1 MKELRKLNQ
10 YLWRHRYMLLLGMV
24 FVAMANLLK
33 VFNPKIVG
41 WAVDIVY
48 ATFNAQ
54 EINSVSGPLGIKL
67 NVDPAK
73 ALIILACTFIGLA
86 LISGL
91 FTFIMRQTIIV
102 ASRKIEYDLKNDIY
116 QQYQRLDQAFY
127 KKNNTGDLM
136 SRATED
142 VSRVR
147 MYLGPALMY
156 GINLFF
162 LITFVL
168 ISMVQIDPVLTA
180 WVLIPLPFLSLS
192 IYYVNDK
199 INRGS
204 EAIQR
209 QLSYLTTSAQEFF
222 SGIRVIKSYAQE
234 DMAIDQYAADSKEYK
249 ERSIHLA
256 KIESIFL
263 PLMVLMI
270 GLSTLLVIYIGGLRI
285 IDGYI
290 TPGNMAEF
298 IIYVNLLTWPVTSIG
313 WVASIIQR
321 AAASQKRINE
331 FLSAE
336 PQITN
341 ANPDHTPETNGKIE
355 FQNVSFTYPET
366 GIQALTNLNLVI
378 EPGERVAV
386 IGRTGSGKS
395 TLAEL
400 LLRMYDP
407 NQGQIKF
414 NGEDIRN
421 LNLSGWRQTVGYVP
435 QDVFLFSETIEDN
448 IQFSPRDRDNPAVLS
463 PENASEHASIHE
475 EIKSFSQGYQTLV
488 GERGVTLSGGQKQ
501 RISLARALVNAPSI
515 LLLDDSLSA
524 VDAETEA
531 KILGYLDNLDQ
542 STTAIIITHRIFSL
556 LDFDKIIVLDKGKIV
571 QYGNHEQLYQEDG
584 FYRQVYDKQ
593 RPQ

>member
-1 MKELRKLNQ
+1 MRELRKLNQ
-10 YLWRHRYMLLLGMV
+10 YLWRHRYMLLTGTI
-24 FVAMANLLK
+24 FVAMANMLK

-48 ATFNAQ
+48 ATFNA
-54 EINSVSGPLGIKL
+54 EDMNSVEGPLGIQL
-67 NVDPAK
+67 NVAPNAG
-73 ALIILACTFIGLA
+73 LIILACTFIGLA

-102 ASRKIEYDLKNDIY
+102 ASRRIEYDLKNDIY
-116 QQYQRLDQAFY
+116 AQYQRLDQAFY

-168 ISMVQIDPVLTA
+168 LSMVQIDPVLTA

-209 QLSYLTTSAQEFF
+209 QLSFLTTSAQEFF

-234 DMAIDQYAADSKEYK
+234 EMAIYQYANDSEEYK
-249 ERSIHLA
+249 QRSIHLA

-285 IDGYI
+285 IDGAI

-336 PQITN
+336 PQVS
-341 ANPDHTPETNGKIE
+341 TPQEGQKPSKTGLIE
-355 FQNVSFTYPET
+355 FKDVSFVYPET
-366 GIQALTNLNLVI
+366 GIQALNKVNLAI
-378 EPGERVAV
+378 KSGERIAV

-395 TLAEL
+395 SLAEL
-400 LLRMYDP
+400 MMRMYDP
-407 NQGQIKF
+407 KEGQITY
-414 NGEDIRN
+414 NGVD
-421 LNLSGWRQTVGYVP
+421 LKDLDLHAWRQTIGYVP
-435 QDVFLFSETIEDN
+435 QDVFLFSETIKDN
-448 IQFSPRDRDNPAVLS
+448 IQFSPGDKQNEGKMAPQIA
-463 PENASEHASIHE
+463 AQHASIHE
-475 EIKSFSQGYQTLV
+475 EITSFYDGYETLV

-501 RISLARALVNAPSI
+501 RISLARALVNSPSI

-524 VDAETEA
+524 VDAETESR
-531 KILGYLDNLDQ
+531 ILGYLDSLDKE
-542 STTAIIITHRIFSL
+542 TTAIIITHRIFSL
-556 LDFDKIIVLDKGKIV
+556 LDFDKIIVLDQGSVI
-571 QYGNHEQLYQEDG
+571 QRGNHEELYKQEG
-584 FYRQVYDKQ
+584 FYREIYDKQ